1 MGMNSIYKN
10 INSYYTKKIITH
22 GTTPKGVDWNS
33 EQSQILRFKQLSKII
48 KKDNFTI
55 ADIGCGYGKYVEY
68 LQNNFQNFDYT
79 GYDLSQEMI
88 QNANKDYKDMNFMH
102 IKNMSDIVV
111 SDYSIAS
118 GIFSVKM
125 KHSNSEWLA
134 YILKTLAKINEKTTN
149 GFSFNMLT
157 KYSEKEFMKDN
168 LYYAD
173 PLFIFDYCKKNFAK
187 NIRLMHDYDLYEF
200 TILVKKD

>member
-1 MGMNSIYKN
+1 MNSIYKN

-79 GYDLSQEMI
+79 GYDLSQ
-88 QNANKDYKDMNFMH
+88 
-102 IKNMSDIVV
+102 
-111 SDYSIAS
+111 
-118 GIFSVKM
+118 
-125 KHSNSEWLA
+125 
-134 YILKTLAKINEKTTN
+134 
-149 GFSFNMLT
+149 
-157 KYSEKEFMKDN
+157 
-168 LYYAD
+168 
-173 PLFIFDYCKKNFAK
+173 
-187 NIRLMHDYDLYEF
+187 
-200 TILVKKD
+200 

>member
-1 MGMNSIYKN
+1 MNSIYKN

>member
-1 MGMNSIYKN
+1 MNSIYKN

-22 GTTPKGVDWNS
+22 GTTPKGVDWNG